1 MSVFCPSNKK
11 AGRAVVKKSASTVA
25 KKVAANSFGNNLT
38 MTDALGQRE
47 TYTYETLGQ
56 VIQAAKTE
64 QNTQ

>member
-1 MSVFCPSNKK
+1 MSGFCPSNKK
-11 AGRAVVKKSASTVA
+11 PAERLSESQQAPLQRKSLQT
-25 KKVAANSFGNNLT
+25 SFGNNLT